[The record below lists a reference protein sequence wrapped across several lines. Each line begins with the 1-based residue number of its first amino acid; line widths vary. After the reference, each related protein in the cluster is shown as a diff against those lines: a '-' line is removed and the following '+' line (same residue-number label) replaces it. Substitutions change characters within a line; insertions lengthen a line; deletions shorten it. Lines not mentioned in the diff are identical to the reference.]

1 MINADY
7 KELPIVFFGTPA
19 FAATILEDLL
29 NHDFTVIGVVTAPD
43 KPAGRGRK
51 LIPPDVKI
59 TAEKAGIPVLQPTNL
74 KDPDFLGALR
84 EWNPELQVVV
94 AFRMLPEAVWALPRH
109 GTFNLHASLLPQYRG
124 AAPIQ
129 HVLLNGEKNTGVTTF
144 FIDDQIDTGKIILQ
158 NKIQIDPLDDAGSLT
173 EKLCQSGSELVRQTI
188 KGIAEGTIIPK
199 KQTVQEP
206 LKMAPKIKKEDT
218 LILWHESPERIVNR
232 VRAFSPKPGAAGFVK
247 KPDGKI
253 LQFKIFRAIPEY
265 KTHNHLVPSW
275 VLAEDN
281 SIKIAVPQGFIR
293 VMEIQIEGKKRMSA
307 ENLLRGF
314 DLLNTQIVL
323 KDQES

>member
-1 MINADY
+1 MISADY
-7 KELPIVFFGTPA
+7 KKLPIVFFGTPV

-29 NHDFTVIGVVTAPD
+29 NHDFSIRGVVTAPD

-51 LIPPDVKI
+51 LIPPDVKV
-59 TAEKAGIPVLQPTNL
+59 TAEEAGIPVLQPTNL
-74 KDPDFLGALR
+74 KDPDFLRALR

-94 AFRMLPEAVWALPRH
+94 AFRMLPEAVWALPRY

-129 HVLLNGEKNTGVTTF
+129 HVLLNGEKYTGVTTF
-144 FIDDQIDTGKIILQ
+144 FIDDQIDTGKILLQ
-158 NKIQIDPLDDAGSLT
+158 KEVQIDPLDDSGSLAA
-173 EKLCQSGSELVRQTI
+173 KLCQTGSKLVRQTI
-188 KGIAEGTIIPK
+188 KGIADGSIIPK

-206 LKMAPKIKKEDT
+206 LKMAPKIRKEDT

-232 VRAFSPKPGAAGFVK
+232 VRAFSPKPGATGFIRI
-247 KPDGKI
+247 PDGKI

-265 KTHNHLVPSW
+265 KTHNQPVPSW
-275 VLAEDN
+275 VLEKDKSLN
-281 SIKIAVPQGFIR
+281 IAVPQGFIR

-307 ENLLRGF
+307 EALLRGF
-314 DLLNTQIVL
+314 NLLNTQIIL